1 MLATPFLLLD
11 IDGVLIPFPAA
22 DGSTPTT
29 HARFQV
35 HTDDVAGPFW
45 VWLNPTHGA
54 LITEVINSGL
64 IQPVWC
70 TSWRFDARRIVAP
83 LLDVPDFE
91 HIDLPRLQI
100 TTSHPDGYLWKR
112 NHVADWLATA
122 PAVWIDDDFTP
133 LDHRWAADRSAF
145 GNPTLLIQPD
155 PRVGIQSEHITSAL
169 GWAAALRVN
178 ERAV

>member
-11 IDGVLIPFPAA
+11 VDGVLIPFPAA

-29 HARFQV
+29 HMRHQV
-35 HTDDVAGPFW
+35 HIDDVAEPFW
-45 VWLNPTHGA
+45 VWLDPAHGA
-54 LITEVINSGL
+54 LITEAVNSGL
-64 IQPVWC
+64 VRPVWC
-70 TSWRFDARRIVAP
+70 TSWRTDARRIVAP
-83 LLDVPDFE
+83 LLGVPDFD
-91 HIDLPRLQI
+91 HIELPKLPI

-133 LDHRWAADRSAF
+133 LDHQWAADRSAF

-155 PRVGIQSEHITSAL
+155 PRTGIQPEHITSAL
-169 GWAAALRVN
+169 EWAASLCETERV
-178 ERAV
+178 A